1 MICPPEDGSREEAAQ
16 VLELVS
22 GLFGQEILGREWSRG
37 MYRLLPWSYWL
48 FIQWREA
55 QPEEGQ
61 KRASRVLGQESLYP
75 GPWVV
80 PFLSSP
86 SWPQFRSFVQISATA
101 SQQFL
106 SESVILLIDDT
117 SFRVIFLKCKYDDTR
132 PCFNPGWLLRA
143 FRMQYR
149 LSLRPQRLFWSS
161 SCLTSRHMERISL
174 SEFHLQQTLGSKWL
188 FHAASCLH
196 TTLLPHFWMWTQIT
210 PTCSLRLN
218 SNTSPSRK
226 PGWSYPLYLS

>member
-37 MYRLLPWSYWL
+37 MYGLLPWSYWL

-75 GPWVV
+75 GPRVV

-149 LSLRPQRLFWSS
+149 LSLRPQRPFYLAPASS
-161 SCLTSRHMERISL
+161 LGTWK
-174 SEFHLQQTLGSKWL
+174 EFHSQS
-188 FHAASCLH
+188 FIYSRPSAVNDCSM
-196 TTLLPHFWMWTQIT
+196 LPPVSIRL
-210 PTCSLRLN
+210 CSLTFECELR
-218 SNTSPSRK
+218 
-226 PGWSYPLYLS
+226 